1 MVAVEY
7 IANASSAAAPR
18 SLEHTGQGQFCL
30 QDIEIVDIV
39 SLARELQG
47 SLSQNWQEVLG
58 CPLATAQ
65 PTDGIELLCWRH
77 QLWESHQS
85 QLLYNS
91 LVPSPRCNA
100 DRWGQRLHILRRD
113 EYNVGSKPAYVA
125 HRLEGSLDII
135 DQHHITIS
143 SPERRQKAEVGT
155 QLSACVRSSEARH
168 IGGERYVV
176 FGVEEVKSHETLRG

>member
-1 MVAVEY
+1 MVEVEY

-30 QDIEIVDIV
+30 QGIEIVDVV
-39 SLARELQG
+39 SLARELRG
-47 SLSQNWQEVLG
+47 SLPQNWQEVLG
-58 CPLATAQ
+58 SPLATAQ

-91 LVPSPRCNA
+91 LVPSPWCNV

-125 HRLEGSLDII
+125 HRLEGSLHVVN
-135 DQHHITIS
+135 QHHITIS

-155 QLSACVRSSEARH
+155 QLSTCVRSCEARH
-168 IGGERYVV
+168 IGGERYVM